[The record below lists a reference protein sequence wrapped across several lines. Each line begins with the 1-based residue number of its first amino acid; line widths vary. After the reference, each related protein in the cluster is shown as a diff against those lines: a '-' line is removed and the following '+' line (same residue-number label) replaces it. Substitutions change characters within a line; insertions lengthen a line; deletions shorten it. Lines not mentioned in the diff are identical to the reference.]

1 MIRRL
6 SGVIAVL
13 LALAG
18 CYGGQSAWEVHGTSA
33 ISIKA
38 LMILVIAVCTS
49 IWIMVVVMAA
59 LALHRRRVSALEA
72 EARSDQRVAYVIGGA
87 VVATVLVITM
97 LTVASFYTTRSID
110 QSDTTEVAI
119 TVRGEQWW
127 WRIIYTDPDP
137 AKTFET
143 ANEIHVPVGKA
154 VRLQLESA
162 DVIHSFWVPSL
173 AGKQDLVPGRTN
185 FLSIRAERP
194 GVYRGQCAEFC
205 GLQHSHMA
213 MLIVADDQAGYEHW
227 LSSQRSAALSPTMQ
241 EVSAGQ
247 GVFLQKPCAAC
258 HSIRGTSAKGSVGP
272 DLTHVG
278 SRATI
283 AAGLLERTRGTL
295 AAWVADP
302 QTLKPGNYM
311 PMVPLQS
318 HELRQVSAYMES
330 LK

>member
-6 SGVIAVL
+6 VMVTTVL
-13 LALAG
+13 VALAG
-18 CYGGQSAWEVHGTSA
+18 CDGGQSAWEVNGTSA
-33 ISIKA
+33 VYIKA
-38 LMILVIAVCTS
+38 LMVLVIAVCTL
-49 IWIMVVVMAA
+49 IWIMVVVITA
-59 LALHRRRVSALEA
+59 LALRRRRNSALEA
-72 EARSDQRVAYVIGGA
+72 KPRSDKQVAYVVGGA
-87 VVATVLVITM
+87 VAATVVVITM

-110 QSDTTEVAI
+110 HSDTAEVRI

-143 ANEIHVPVGKA
+143 ANEIHIPVGKA

-213 MLIVADDQAGYEHW
+213 MLIVADDQASYEHW
-227 LSSQRSAALSPTMQ
+227 LSLQRSAALSSTAQ
-241 EVSAGQ
+241 EVLAGQ
-247 GVFLQKPCAAC
+247 GVFMQKPCAAC
-258 HSIRGTSAKGSVGP
+258 HSIRGTSARGTVGP

-278 SRATI
+278 SRGTI
-283 AAGLLERTRGTL
+283 AAGLFERTRGSL

-302 QTLKPGNYM
+302 QTLKPGSYM
-311 PMVPLQS
+311 PMIPLQS